1 MMIGD
6 RIRQL
11 RKEARMTQPELA
23 EKLNVTR
30 SAVAAYENNTRQPSF
45 HVLVRLAAIFHV
57 TTDYLLVG
65 DTGDSLDINGLSL
78 EQRAIV
84 VNLVNNFKTTNQ
96 IIHNSTRLRRNLS
109 IENKE
114 LKKQLEE
121 NEDNV
126 KGDKE

>member
-6 RIRQL
+6 RIKQL

-23 EKLNVTR
+23 KKLNVTR
-30 SAVAAYENNTRQPSF
+30 SAVATYENNTRQPSF
-45 HVLVRLAAIFHV
+45 HVLVRLAEIFHV

-65 DTGDSLDINGLSL
+65 DAGDSLNINGLSL

-121 NEDNV
+121 NEYYSQE
-126 KGDKE
+126 DKE